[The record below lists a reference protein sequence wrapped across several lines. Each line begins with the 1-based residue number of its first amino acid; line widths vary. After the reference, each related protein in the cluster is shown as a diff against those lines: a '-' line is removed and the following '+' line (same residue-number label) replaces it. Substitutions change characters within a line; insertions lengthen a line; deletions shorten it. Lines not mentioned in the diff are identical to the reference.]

1 MTVTAIPTVPRV
13 SLPRLSREAW
23 VMRAGI
29 ILLVAWLFLSI
40 ALPLWALLSKSF
52 QNSNGEFVW
61 LANYVRY
68 FSTPS
73 LFNSIFNSV
82 GVAVVTT
89 VIVIPLAFVYAYA
102 LTRSRMRFRGLIYAA
117 FVVFTLVVTD
127 FGIAKV
133 IGGQFNV
140 LATDAYKQV
149 VGQQN
154 FEMGAVVGMV
164 LLAPAVLAFVID
176 RMVQRRQ
183 VALLSARAVPLEP
196 KHNRA
201 RDIALMVYCL
211 VIGGILVG
219 VLGTAVWASFIT
231 YWPYNLTPTLKN
243 YDFANF
249 DPGGWSPYF
258 TSVAMAVCA
267 AVFGT
272 GIVFTGA
279 YFVEK
284 TKVMPGG
291 RMIAHLL
298 AMLPMAVPGLVL
310 GLGYVFF
317 VNAKWNPLGF
327 LYGTLAVLVIN
338 SVAHFYTVAHITSL
352 TALKQ
357 IDPEFES
364 VSASL
369 KVPFWRTFARVTVPI
384 CWPSI
389 LDVAVYIFVN
399 ALTTVSAG
407 IFLYGPD
414 TKLASI
420 AIVHMDEMGASAA
433 AAGMAT
439 MIVATALGAKLF
451 QVVLDRLLFKRLQ
464 AWRRR

>member
-1 MTVTAIPTVPRV
+1 
-13 SLPRLSREAW
+13 
-23 VMRAGI
+23 
-29 ILLVAWLFLSI
+29 
-40 ALPLWALLSKSF
+40 
-52 QNSNGEFVW
+52 
-61 LANYVRY
+61 
-68 FSTPS
+68 
-73 LFNSIFNSV
+73 
-82 GVAVVTT
+82 
-89 VIVIPLAFVYAYA
+89 
-102 LTRSRMRFRGLIYAA
+102 MRFRGLFYAAAMLPLFAPSLLSAISLIYLFGNQGLLKSLLFGGSIYGANGIIVAQVFYCFPHALIIAVTALALADARLYEVADALGTKKSRIFRTVTLPGAKFGLINAA

-196 KHNRA
+196 KANRA
-201 RDIALMVYCL
+201 RDIALLIYCL
-211 VIGGILVG
+211 VIAGILVG

-243 YDFANF
+243 YDFGNF

-258 TSVAMAVCA
+258 TSLAMASCA

-272 GIVFTGA
+272 AIVFTGA

-317 VNAKWNPLGF
+317 INASWNPLNI
-327 LYGTLAVLVIN
+327 LYGTLIVLVVN
-338 SVAHFYTVAHITSL
+338 CVAHFYTVAHITAL

-369 KVPFWRTFARVTVPI
+369 KVPFWRTFGRVTVPI
-384 CWPSI
+384 CMPAI
-389 LDVAVYIFVN
+389 FDIAVYLFVN
-399 ALTTVSAG
+399 ALTTVSAV
-407 IFLYGPD
+407 IFLYGAD
-414 TKLASI
+414 TKLAAI
-420 AIVHMDEMGASAA
+420 AIVHMDEAGATSGAA
-433 AAGMAT
+433 AMAT
-439 MIVATALGAKLF
+439 VIVATALAAKLMHLL
-451 QVVLDRLLFKRLQ
+451 LDRVIFMRLQ
-464 AWRRR
+464 AWRNR